1 MVLPSMVMR
10 PDSSRSRRVVAGWLA
25 ALAAAERGAAISA
38 VRLVMLP
45 ASARRRLIRACVTCA
60 LLAAAALPGARV
72 MAQDASALAAAV
84 PPGSKVRLLAI
95 GGYSAEGELLRL
107 APDSILVRS
116 ETIGTVGLPIAA
128 LRRLE
133 VERTTTPLWS
143 GVRRGLLW
151 GGGLGVVATALA
163 ATATDRGILDF
174 GIALPILSGTL
185 IAGGVGGG
193 VFMRGKSWQSV
204 PLPDRSP

>member
-1 MVLPSMVMR
+1 MMPARCTVSGR
-10 PDSSRSRRVVAGWLA
+10 PVRNTIRMNERTRAAMTRV
-25 ALAAAERGAAISA
+25 RGAVLGAA
-38 VRLVMLP
+38 VMLVP
-45 ASARRRLIRACVTCA
+45 LVLATRVTA
-60 LLAAAALPGARV
+60 QEPGV
-72 MAQDASALAAAV
+72 TTAAV
-84 PPGSKVRLLAI
+84 TPGSKVRLLAI
-95 GGYSAEGELLRL
+95 GGYTAEGELLRL
-107 APDSILVRS
+107 SPDSILVQS
-116 ETIGTVGLPIAA
+116 ELIGTVGLPLAA

-174 GIALPILSGTL
+174 SIALPILSGSL

-193 VFMRGKSWQSV
+193 VFLRGRSWQNV
-204 PLPDRSP
+204 PLPGRTP